1 MKTETETAVRSIASI
16 DPEITKE
23 MMEHAIDI
31 LRGNVRS
38 EDDLV
43 HVVKRKEVMKI
54 LSISRRTLDYYLK
67 RGYLDRVYGGGRIN
81 AMGVSRESLLRYGL
95 TPRSPVPCRAASP
108 GYPVPGDMIARFFV
122 S

>member
-43 HVVKRKEVMKI
+43 HVMKRKEVMKI

-81 AMGVSRESLLRYGL
+81 AMGVSRESLLRFQRLRVGHPA
-95 TPRSPVPCRAASP
+95 PRPYRKHT
-108 GYPVPGDMIARFFV
+108 DFV
-122 S
+122 